1 MMMSNN
7 NGSSCIWSHCT
18 WGFLLESLKWS
29 WILSS
34 KSGCCRS
41 PIVLLLTRSCLCA
54 LVRTF
59 VCVRLWW
66 HVPGTRGHSLEPRT
80 KEFPR
85 RGPACRWG
93 HALDWIPTLVHFT
106 RRGHECYDVRSV
118 SSWTLTPQSRHPL
131 SPPNVS
137 PPTSSSDRNKGSKRR
152 ARVVLPTPPQQLRV
166 VRGPSVWR
174 TGISFIL
181 TSSGD
186 QNQNRVYSAVGV

>member
-1 MMMSNN
+1 MVLDLVLQ
-7 NGSSCIWSHCT
+7 IW
-18 WGFLLESLKWS
+18 LLSVPDS
-29 WILSS
+29 
-34 KSGCCRS
+34 
-41 PIVLLLTRSCLCA
+41 TY
-54 LVRTF
+54 
-59 VCVRLWW
+59 VCVRTS
-66 HVPGTRGHSLEPRT
+66 VMARSCITARAALEPRT
-80 KEFPR
+80 KEFPK